1 MVASSIKIFLSYYY
15 NFKCTN
21 SNEEGGYQAH
31 PWARKLDKKVRSEL
45 REDTTGNEI
54 EKCGRE
60 KKVTIKRHQC
70 YFFKIFYSYF

>member
-1 MVASSIKIFLSYYY
+1 MKKGGTKLTLERVNSI
-15 NFKCTN
+15 
-21 SNEEGGYQAH
+21 
-31 PWARKLDKKVRSEL
+31 KKVRSEL